1 MKDFKKLLIWQLGME
16 IVNKV
21 YDVSALIPSDERFG
35 MKSQVTR
42 AAVSIPANIA
52 EGSAKRSNKEYV
64 RFVEIAQGSAFELET
79 HLLII
84 ESRKWVDKKIIEELV
99 EMVRREQKMIDG
111 FLDKLGE

>member
-1 MKDFKKLLIWQLGME
+1 ME
-16 IVNKV
+16 IVSKV

-35 MKSQVTR
+35 IRSQATR

-84 ESRKWVDKKIIEELV
+84 EKRKWVENKVIEELV